1 MTPFSSETL
10 SVTQAIQLI
19 LAPAVMIN
27 ACGLLLL
34 GISNKFTSVL
44 NRIRLLTEEKRTL
57 MRRATD
63 RELLPLENQR
73 IESIARQLDG
83 LLERARLV
91 RNAVSCYFTSVGVF
105 VVTSLLIGVDFFFQ
119 VRGLRYVIIGMFLIG
134 MLTVFV
140 GVIFGVKDTFKG
152 FAIVKFEVA
161 VDD

>member
-1 MTPFSSETL
+1 MTPLFHETL
-10 SVTQAIQLI
+10 SVTQTIQLI

-34 GISNKFTSVL
+34 GISNKFSSVL
-44 NRIRLLTEEKRTL
+44 NRIRLLNDEKRTL
-57 MRRATD
+57 MRRAAD

-91 RNAVSCYFTSVGVF
+91 RNAVSCYFVSVGIF
-105 VVTSLLIGVDFFFQ
+105 VATSIFIGFDFFFQ
-119 VRGLRYVIIGMFLIG
+119 VPWLRHIIIGMFLFG

-152 FAIVKFEVA
+152 FAIVKFEVE
-161 VDD
+161 VDE

>member
-34 GISNKFTSVL
+34 GISNKFSSVL

-57 MRRATD
+57 MRRAAD